1 MKNRIIFVPQYFY
14 PTYGGLQHFTNRLSN
29 SFLKEGIRVRIISPE
44 PELGRKV
51 HRELLRSVNAK
62 IEYLPGTRERFWNNL
77 LPCIKEKRKN
87 YKHIFFIGLEY
98 ENLINAQ
105 LSCIKYAKLL
115 NYKVYLRIATT
126 GDFEDVINNDE
137 RIKQITTCDKIIVPT
152 EFMKSKIVLDDKIES
167 RVDVIYNIYDDSKY
181 RCYPIKERNS
191 FRKYFNLPIDK
202 SIAIWSGRI
211 TEIKNLHDL
220 LLAWKIANIDSLL
233 ILVGN
238 SDVYEDQIYQN
249 EIRKLIQDKKIHN
262 VIFLGFLNESDMYK
276 IYNSSDFYITTSVR
290 EGLCNSAIEAVLCG
304 LPIVGYDISGI
315 REVAALTTSQFN
327 IFSEIYNIEVLSKN
341 ILSIFKNLQEIRKLR
356 CKIKI
361 RISKNQI
368 LNYFLKTFFEE

>member
-1 MKNRIIFVPQYFY
+1 
-14 PTYGGLQHFTNRLSN
+14 
-29 SFLKEGIRVRIISPE
+29 
-44 PELGRKV
+44 
-51 HRELLRSVNAK
+51 
-62 IEYLPGTRERFWNNL
+62 
-77 LPCIKEKRKN
+77 
-87 YKHIFFIGLEY
+87 
-98 ENLINAQ
+98 
-105 LSCIKYAKLL
+105 
-115 NYKVYLRIATT
+115 
-126 GDFEDVINNDE
+126 
-137 RIKQITTCDKIIVPT
+137 
-152 EFMKSKIVLDDKIES
+152 KIES